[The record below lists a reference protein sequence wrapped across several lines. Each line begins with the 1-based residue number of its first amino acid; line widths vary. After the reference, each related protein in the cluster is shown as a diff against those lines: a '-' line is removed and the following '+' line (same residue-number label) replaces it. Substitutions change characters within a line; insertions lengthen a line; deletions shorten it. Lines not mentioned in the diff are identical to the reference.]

1 MLDQMEDSSDFLYT
15 AYAEAQKSRQVK
27 KKIIRMRSQSPPK
40 HGAREGAP
48 PSYAARFKSPPTN

>member
-1 MLDQMEDSSDFLYT
+1 MEDSSDFLYT

-48 PSYAARFKSPPTN
+48 PSSAARFKSPPTN